1 MSILYG
7 YTCPKCGTKQDQW
20 HSVADRDTPDPCQCG
35 ATPRRDGPT
44 SSFYLDPLAHDWPS
58 ATDRHLKDRARRMAT
73 EEKNLKD
80 SGTEYPN
87 GQ

>member
-7 YTCPKCGTKQDQW
+7 YTCPKCGVHQDQW
-20 HSVADRDTPDPCQCG
+20 HSVADRDSPDPCKCG
-35 ATPRRDGPT
+35 ATPLRDGPT
-44 SSFYLDPLAHDWPS
+44 TTFYLDPLLGEFPG
-58 ATDRHLKDRARRMAT
+58 ATDKGMRDRERRMAK